1 MTQYERMKKGL
12 IYDTC
17 DEEIQ
22 KEQAVYKDKL
32 WEFNHL
38 KPSQVKEKQA
48 YLKEVFAE
56 CGEHC
61 FIEGPLYSTW
71 GGSHVHFGN
80 RIYANYNLTL
90 VDDGHIYVE
99 DRVLFAPNVT
109 IVTANHTLEPELR
122 RYEMQYVRDVH
133 IGENTWLCS
142 GVTVLAGVTIG
153 KNCIIGAG
161 SVVTRDIPDNSLAVG
176 NPCRVL
182 REIRA
187 YDKEYYFR
195 SDKIDWEN
203 LEQYIDKK
211 RQEWNKDD
219 KN

>member
-1 MTQYERMKKGL
+1 MTHLERMQKGL

-17 DEEIQ
+17 DKEIQ
-22 KEQAVYKDKL
+22 EKQAIYKDKI
-32 WEFNHL
+32 WEFNRL
-38 KPSQVKEKQA
+38 KPSQTKEKAA

-61 FIEGPLYSTW
+61 FIEGPFYATW

-80 RIYANYNLTL
+80 RIYANFNLTL

-122 RYEMQYVRDVH
+122 RYEMQFVRDVH
-133 IGENTWLCS
+133 IGENSWLCT
-142 GVTVLAGVTIG
+142 GVIVLPGVTIG

-182 REIRA
+182 REIRN
-187 YDKEYYFR
+187 YDREYYFHG
-195 SDKIDWEN
+195 DKIDWEN
-203 LEQYIDKK
+203 LESDIANKRKK
-211 RQEWNKDD
+211 WEQDD
-219 KN
+219 RD